1 MVAQKKAKS
10 AEKAEKMS
18 IEEVETLKSEHKGAR
33 HRWQRFSMLG
43 VNVDLDQV
51 RKAIKSAGIMS
62 LIESIL
68 LGVLGVIVVLNPDT
82 TMTVISYIVGGFLI
96 VFGVYKIINYFAV
109 RGMYDFSNN
118 QLLSGVVAF
127 LIGVL
132 VIMLG
137 AEIGGFFRVII
148 GIWLIYAALARMNT
162 SIKLHVAGI
171 KSWGYVLLVA
181 ALMMLIGIFILFNA
195 GAVISLVGWAMIG
208 TAVLGAIDDVIFL
221 TNIDDLLGSKN

>member
-18 IEEVETLKSEHKGAR
+18 IEEVETLKSEHKGSR

-171 KSWGYVLLVA
+171 KSWG
-181 ALMMLIGIFILFNA
+181 
-195 GAVISLVGWAMIG
+195 
-208 TAVLGAIDDVIFL
+208 
-221 TNIDDLLGSKN
+221 

>member
-18 IEEVETLKSEHKGAR
+18 IEEVETLKSEHKGSR

-43 VNVDLDQV
+43 VN
-51 RKAIKSAGIMS
+51 
-62 LIESIL
+62 
-68 LGVLGVIVVLNPDT
+68 
-82 TMTVISYIVGGFLI
+82 VGGFLI